1 MSRFGPLVSLD
12 HPAFIHESALLYGK
26 IAIGRDVSIWPH
38 VVMRAEMSEIT
49 VGEGTNIQDFVMVH
63 VGGQTGTRIG
73 RFCSITHHCTIHGAT
88 IGDHCLIGIN
98 ATLMDGVVVGDN
110 CIVAGGAFLKEGT
123 VIPPNSIVMGMPGKV
138 VRTRNSGAA
147 NFTHCHICGGT
158 SQPRHLRCLGLFS
171 PHVKLGTES
180 LGPTGAEAW
189 MFHHNQ
195 QAAEG
200 PSTRFFKPVFRL

>member
-12 HPAFIHESALLYGK
+12 RPAFVHESALLYGK

-38 VVMRAEMSEIT
+38 VVMRAEMSDIT
-49 VGEGTNIQDFVMVH
+49 VGEGTNIQDFAMVH

-123 VIPPNSIVMGMPGKV
+123 IIPSNSIVMGMPGKV

-147 NFTHCHICGGT
+147 N
-158 SQPRHLRCLGLFS
+158 
-171 PHVKLGTES
+171 KLN
-180 LGPTGAEAW
+180 AW
-189 MFHHNQ
+189 MYVQNGHAYARGEHR
-195 QAAEG
+195 AWDGEG
-200 PSTRFFKPVFRL
+200 FATEAGAMLKRLQGELGE